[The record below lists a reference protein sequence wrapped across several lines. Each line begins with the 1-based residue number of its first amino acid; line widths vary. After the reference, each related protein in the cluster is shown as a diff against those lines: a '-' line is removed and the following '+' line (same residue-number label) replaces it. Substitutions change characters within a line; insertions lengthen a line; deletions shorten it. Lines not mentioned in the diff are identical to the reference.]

1 MSNKSQQCEALT
13 LCRMH
18 KFSLYKLTFCSRLL
32 TSMRPVLWSQVEHKA
47 MARPA
52 FRYWCSPWRPRFRPF
67 NNFVSSAGAT
77 LTGTCNQHDFLNSAI
92 NQLIDYCKFTMP
104 PFSIVTS
111 YATTTSRCHIDWKRA
126 CFYAKAKGIYSVRP
140 DGMVLFLLN
149 SMPIWR
155 KVFMLNLIVRIVTG
169 HCQQSSWLWNS
180 WAWLFDFDSK
190 PAHRGPKNLSVKYV
204 SNQFFMQKLAI
215 WRSIS
220 NSIQH
225 NNSPVHFH

>member
-1 MSNKSQQCEALT
+1 MKCSGREFCFQDGKLKPRNMSNKSQQWEALT

-52 FRYWCSPWRPRFRPF
+52 FRYWCSPWRPRFKPF

-111 YATTTSRCHIDWKRA
+111 YPTTTSRCHIDWKRA

-155 KVFMLNLIVRIVTG
+155 NVFMLNLIVRIVTSHLSAIFMTMKFAG
-169 HCQQSSWLWNS
+169 LAVGLCQQ
-180 WAWLFDFDSK
+180 A
-190 PAHRGPKNLSVKYV
+190 
-204 SNQFFMQKLAI
+204 
-215 WRSIS
+215 
-220 NSIQH
+220 
-225 NNSPVHFH
+225 SP